1 MTRKLIAFFL
11 FACLLL
17 AGCLQTD
24 GQPPPDPVQMG
35 REEGYYEGI
44 RSGLEDRHNF
54 RISRAWQ
61 QMPRSQLSLDN
72 KKEIARPLIKI
83 GLLQQVYLFFSS
95 GEKFYAYLHAHPE
108 MNAVQAAQR
117 ILGQRFVRAYEKS
130 FQKGYEKSLTAPPK
144 KAASY
149 AALLKA
155 KKR

>member
-1 MTRKLIAFFL
+1 MTRKLITFFL
-11 FACLLL
+11 FAGLLFT
-17 AGCLQTD
+17 GGFQTD
-24 GQPPPDPVQMG
+24 GEPPTDPVQMG
-35 REEGYYEGI
+35 KEEGYYEGI

-61 QMPRSQLSLDN
+61 QMPRSKLRLDN
-72 KKEIARPLIKI
+72 KMEIVRPLIKI
-83 GLLQQVYLFFSS
+83 GLLRQVYLSFSS

-130 FQKGYEKSLTAPPK
+130 FQKGYEKSLTAPPE

-149 AALLKA
+149 AALLRA
-155 KKR
+155 KNK

>member
-1 MTRKLIAFFL
+1 MSRKLITFILFTGLL
-11 FACLLL
+11 FA
-17 AGCLQTD
+17 GGFQTD
-24 GQPPPDPVQMG
+24 GQPPPDLVQMG
-35 REEGYYEGI
+35 MEEGYFEGI
-44 RSGLEDRHNF
+44 RSGLEDRHKF

-83 GLLQQVYLFFSS
+83 GLLRQVYLSFSS

-117 ILGQRFVRAYEKS
+117 IFGQRFVKAYEKS
-130 FQKGYEKSLTAPPK
+130 FQKGYEKSLTAPPE

-149 AALLKA
+149 ATLLKE
-155 KKR
+155 KNR

>member
-1 MTRKLIAFFL
+1 MSRKLVTLFL
-11 FACLLL
+11 FAVLLF
-17 AGCLQTD
+17 AGGFHTD
-24 GQPPPDPVQMG
+24 GQPPPDPAQLGM
-35 REEGYYEGI
+35 EEGYYEGI
-44 RSGLEDRHNF
+44 RSGLEDRHKF

-83 GLLQQVYLFFSS
+83 GLLRQVYLSFSS
-95 GEKFYAYLHAHPE
+95 GEKFFAYLHAHPE

-117 ILGQRFVRAYEKS
+117 ILGQKFVKAYEKS

-149 AALLKA
+149 AAFLKA

>member
-1 MTRKLIAFFL
+1 MLRKLIAFFL
-11 FACLLL
+11 FAALLF
-17 AGCLQTD
+17 AGGFQTD

-35 REEGYYEGI
+35 MEEGFYEGI

-72 KKEIARPLIKI
+72 KNEIARPLIKI
-83 GLLQQVYLFFSS
+83 GLLRQVYLSFSS
-95 GEKFYAYLHAHPE
+95 DEKFYAYLNAHPE

-130 FQKGYEKSLTAPPK
+130 FQKGYEKSLTAPPEK
-144 KAASY
+144 VASY
-149 AALLKA
+149 VALLKR
-155 KKR
+155 KR